1 MGTKLYIKTFGCQMN
16 EYDSQ
21 KTVEILQNKKDME
34 VTANAEE
41 ADIILLNTCSIREK
55 AEDKVYSELGR
66 LNKLKIKNPNIK
78 IGVGGCVATQ
88 EGSNITKRAPY
99 VDLIYGPQT
108 LHKVSDLL
116 DEDDKLKAIDITFP
130 IEEKF
135 DSLPEP
141 TATSPSSFVAIMEGC
156 SKYCSFCVVPYTRG
170 DEVSRKAQQIFDEIA
185 RLVEQ
190 GSSEIVFVGQN
201 VNSYKQ
207 VHEGRTLRLSDLIDI
222 ASNINGVERI
232 RYTTSHPLDMTN
244 DLIEIYGSV
253 PQLANQLHLPVQS
266 GSDRILKAMKRNYT
280 ADSYREIIKKV
291 KKIRPT
297 IKVTSDFIVGFP
309 GETHDEFLETM
320 QLIEDIQFDSSFSF
334 IYSPRPGT
342 PASVLKD
349 DVTKDEKKNRLSL
362 LQGRLNEIQR
372 GFSKEMIGS
381 IQRCLVTGISKK
393 RLDQLQARTECN
405 RVINFPFQNIGFI
418 GKLVDIKVEEALA
431 YSLLGTLLKPEVKL
445 LGKSIWVK
453 SPLTTAYEP

>member
-21 KTVEILQNKKDME
+21 KTVEILQDKKDME
-34 VTANAEE
+34 VTSNVEE

-116 DEDDKLKAIDITFP
+116 DEDNKLKAIDITFP

-141 TATSPSSFVAIMEGC
+141 KATGPSSFVAIMEGC

-190 GSSEIVFVGQN
+190 GTSEIVFVGQN

-232 RYTTSHPLDMTN
+232 RFTTSHPLDMTD

-266 GSDRILKAMKRNYT
+266 GSDRVLKAMKRNYT
-280 ADSYREIIKKV
+280 ADLYRDIIQRV
-291 KKIRPT
+291 NKIRPT

-309 GETHDEFLETM
+309 GETHSEFLETM

-342 PASVLKD
+342 PASVLQD
-349 DVTKDEKKNRLSL
+349 DVSKSEKKERLNI
-362 LQGRLNEIQR
+362 LQARLNEIQR
-372 GFSKEMIGS
+372 GFSQKMVGS

-431 YSLLGTLLKPEVKL
+431 YSLLGTLHNTKELV
-445 LGKSIWVK
+445 
-453 SPLTTAYEP
+453 

>member
-21 KTVEILQNKKDME
+21 KTVEILQDKKDME
-34 VTANAEE
+34 VTANVEE

-190 GSSEIVFVGQN
+190 GTSEIVFVGQN

-232 RYTTSHPLDMTN
+232 RFTTSHPLDMTD

-320 QLIEDIQFDSSFSF
+320 QLIEEIQFDSSFSF

-349 DVTKDEKKNRLSL
+349 NVTKDEKKNRLSL

-431 YSLLGTLLKPEVKL
+431 YSLLGTLHNNKEL
-445 LGKSIWVK
+445 I
-453 SPLTTAYEP
+453 

>member
-34 VTANAEE
+34 VTTNVDE

-190 GSSEIVFVGQN
+190 GTSEIVFVGQN

-207 VHEGRTLRLSDLIDI
+207 VHDGRTLRLSDLIDI
-222 ASNINGVERI
+222 ASNINGVDRI
-232 RYTTSHPLDMTN
+232 RFTTSHPLDMTD
-244 DLIEIYGSV
+244 DLIEIFGSV

-280 ADSYREIIKKV
+280 ADLYRDIIERV

-309 GETHDEFLETM
+309 GETHSEFLETM

-342 PASVLKD
+342 PASILQD
-349 DVTKDEKKNRLSL
+349 DVSKGEKKERLNI
-362 LQGRLNEIQR
+362 LQARLNEIQR
-372 GFSKEMIGS
+372 GFGQKMVGS

-431 YSLLGTLLKPEVKL
+431 YSLLGTLHNTKELV
-445 LGKSIWVK
+445 
-453 SPLTTAYEP
+453 